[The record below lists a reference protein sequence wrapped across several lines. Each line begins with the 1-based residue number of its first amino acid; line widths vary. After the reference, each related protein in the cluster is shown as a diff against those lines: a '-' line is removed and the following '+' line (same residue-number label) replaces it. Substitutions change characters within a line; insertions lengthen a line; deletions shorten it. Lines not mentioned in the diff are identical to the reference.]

1 MAFYGPSTPPNT
13 GFLAYQATER
23 KSFRIS
29 ATGVLLEL
37 EATHNVVKKLK
48 LVGQPSKVHKNTAF
62 ISGMFNSSLEVAKFE
77 GAALKTVSGIRG
89 QVKKAL
95 KADDGSFRA
104 TFEDK
109 PLRSDLVV
117 MRAWVP
123 VRAMQASKSKQH
135 ITTPPLTLTPHL
147 STHPHTAPLHS
158 PSHHLSTHPHTPT
171 LPHPHTTLPFSPSL
185 RCPYLPCITLYPPY
199 ACQASTVTEAVSCG

>member
-123 VRAMQASKSKQH
+123 VRAKQARAS
-135 ITTPPLTLTPHL
+135 
-147 STHPHTAPLHS
+147 STSH
-158 PSHHLSTHPHTPT
+158 HHLSTHPHTTSPLT
-171 LPHPHTTLPFSPSL
+171 LTPRHCRHHLSTHPHTTLPFSPSL
-185 RCPYLPCITLYPPY
+185 RCPYLPCIILYPPY

>member
-123 VRAMQASKSKQH
+123 VRAKQSKSKQH
-135 ITTPPLTLTPHL
+135 N
-147 STHPHTAPLHS
+147 HTAPLHS
-158 PSHHLSTHPHTPT
+158 PSHPDTALSTHP
-171 LPHPHTTLPFSPSL
+171 LTTLPFSPSL
-185 RCPYLPCITLYPPY
+185 RCPYLPCIILYPPY
-199 ACQASTVTEAVSCG
+199 ACQASTVTEAVSCA